1 MNLYKT
7 KGIYGII
14 NKINNK
20 IYIGQT
26 SVNFG
31 DRRDIHYSKLRHDV
45 NDNLELQND
54 WNVYGEQN
62 FEFVILKEL
71 KEKKDLDKWEKYYIK
86 IYKKKNLSYNIA
98 DGGKGAPGVILSE
111 EAKRKIAAKNRI
123 NGIGRK
129 ASDETKRKMS
139 LSHLGKKQTEQHK
152 INSANARRG
161 KKMSFEAVEKNR
173 LAHQGSKSNL
183 ATHTEDEI
191 REAKILLKKN
201 YTIKQIKE
209 ITGISESILYSL
221 KNNTRWK
228 HVII

>member
-1 MNLYKT
+1 MSLYKT

-14 NKINNK
+14 NKISNK

-26 SVNFG
+26 SVSFG
-31 DRRDIHYSKLRHDV
+31 DRRDIHYSKLRHNT

-54 WNVYGEQN
+54 WNIYGENN
-62 FEFVILKEL
+62 FEFVVLKEI
-71 KEKKDLDKWEKYYIK
+71 KDNNILDEWEKYYID
-86 IYKKKNLSYNIA
+86 IYKKKNMVYNIA
-98 DGGKGAPGVILSE
+98 SGGKGAPGIKISE
-111 EAKRKIAAKNRI
+111 EAKRKISIKNHI
-123 NGIGRK
+123 NGLGRK
-129 ASDETKRKMS
+129 VSEETKRKMS

-161 KKMSFEAVEKNR
+161 KKMSSEAVEKNR
-173 LAHQGSKSNL
+173 MSHLGSKSNL
-183 ATHTEDEI
+183 ATHTEEEI
-191 REAKILLKKN
+191 REAKILLNKN

-209 ITGISESILYSL
+209 ITGISESVLYSL